1 MKKANE
7 WKKVFC
13 IEGLW
18 DKDLK
23 IKSSIEPILE
33 LLHKEY
39 HQMEYIYR
47 NCATVNE
54 FKFNIKKWMQKGYDD
69 YPILYLSS
77 HGRKKHIWLS
87 NHNEVDILELSKL
100 LSGKCKNRIIMFAA
114 CGIMDHDDDTIT
126 TFIEETG
133 CLAVCGYRNSVY
145 WIQSAAFDLLLLEIM
160 QEYEFSG
167 NGIRHISNKLNELAE
182 SESFSSLGFTMQT
195 K

>member
-1 MKKANE
+1 MKNANE

-47 NCATVNE
+47 NCATVKE
-54 FKFNIKKWMQKGYDD
+54 FEFNIKKWVQKGYDD
-69 YPILYLSS
+69 YSILYISS
-77 HGRKKHIWLS
+77 HGNEKNIWLS
-87 NHNEVDILELSKL
+87 NHNEIEILKLSKL

-114 CGIMDHDDDTIT
+114 CGIMDLDEKIIKS
-126 TFIEETG
+126 FINETE
-133 CLAVCGYRNSVY
+133 CLAICGYRNAVY

-160 QEYEFSG
+160 QDNEFSG
-167 NGIRHISNKLNELAE
+167 RGIGAISKNLKKIAKA
-182 SESFSSLGFTMQT
+182 ESFSDLGFMIQT

>member
-1 MKKANE
+1 MKNADE

-39 HQMEYIYR
+39 PKMEYIHR
-47 NCATVNE
+47 NCATVEE
-54 FKFNIKKWMQKGYDD
+54 FEFNINKWVQKGYDD
-69 YPILYLSS
+69 YPILYISS
-77 HGRKKHIWLS
+77 HGNKKNISLS
-87 NHNEVDILELSKL
+87 NHNEIKISELSKL

-114 CGIMDHDDDTIT
+114 CGIMDLDKETISS
-126 TFIEETG
+126 FIEETG

-145 WIQSAAFDLLLLEIM
+145 WIQSAAFDLLLLEII
-160 QEYEFSG
+160 QDNEFSG
-167 NGIRHISNKLNELAE
+167 RGINAISKKLQKIAEAE
-182 SESFSSLGFTMQT
+182 SLSDLGFTIQT